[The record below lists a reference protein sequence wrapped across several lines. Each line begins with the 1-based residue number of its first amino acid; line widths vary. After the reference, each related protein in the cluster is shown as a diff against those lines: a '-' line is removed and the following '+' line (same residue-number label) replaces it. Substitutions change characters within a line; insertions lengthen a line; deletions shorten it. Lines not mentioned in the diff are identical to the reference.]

1 MTLAS
6 IIKGLIP
13 ETLKVAY
20 YSCLGY
26 KAQFGHFPNI
36 ILPATFNEKIQKS
49 KIFNRDP
56 RIPIRQDKVLVK
68 SHVTEKL
75 GAEYVIPTLWHGT
88 ELPPRDQRNWPIP
101 YVIKA
106 NHGCGWNIFVRTE
119 KECNWDEIE
128 KKCADWM
135 AQVYGRT
142 LGEWLYGQIKPQL
155 LVEPYISAIAVLPI
169 DYKLWIFNGKVRFI
183 LVISGRG
190 TSEIAQAFYDI
201 NWVRQPF
208 FIKAFDGLLSNVP
221 PPASLAKMVEAAET
235 LAEDFSFVRVD
246 FYEVNNQPIFGEM
259 TFYPASGNSAFE
271 PFSYDKHVGAFWH

>member
-1 MTLAS
+1 MMLAK
-6 IIKGLIP
+6 IIKGFIP
-13 ETLKVAY
+13 ETVKAAY
-20 YSCLGY
+20 YSILGY
-26 KAQFGHFPNI
+26 KAHFGHYPNI
-36 ILPATFNEKIQKS
+36 VVPATFSEKIQKS

-88 ELPPRDQRNWPIP
+88 ELPPKNQRNWPIP
-101 YVIKA
+101 YVVKA
-106 NHGCGWNIFVRTE
+106 NHGCGWNIFVRSE
-119 KECNWDEIE
+119 NECNWDEIE

-135 AQVYGRT
+135 TQVYGRT
-142 LGEWLYGQIKPQL
+142 FGEWLYGQIKPQL
-155 LVEPYISAIAVLPI
+155 LVEPYISAVAVLPV
-169 DYKLWIFNGKVRFI
+169 DYKLWVFSGKVALI
-183 LVISGRG
+183 QVVSDRG

-208 FIKAFDGLLSNVP
+208 TGKAINGVSSYAP
-221 PPASLAKMVEAAET
+221 PPNSMAKMVEAAET

-259 TFYPASGNSAFE
+259 TFYPASGFSPFE
-271 PFSYDKHVGAFWH
+271 PIIYDKHVGAFWH